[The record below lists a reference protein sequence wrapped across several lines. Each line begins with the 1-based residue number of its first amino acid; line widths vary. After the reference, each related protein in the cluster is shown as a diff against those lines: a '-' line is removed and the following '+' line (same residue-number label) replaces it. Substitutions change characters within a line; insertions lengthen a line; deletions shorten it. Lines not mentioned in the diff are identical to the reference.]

1 MRVRVFQFTALSVI
15 LASLL
20 AFFYT
25 RWIVAPVKDLVSG
38 MEQFSKGALDYRI
51 QNVSQDE
58 IGALAENF
66 NEMAVRLTEYQNTLK
81 RTERLET
88 LGKLA
93 SVLSHEI
100 RNPLNSMV
108 INMQILKRELAK
120 EIVNKERVEK
130 FYGIL
135 ASEIKRVDQLVQDFL
150 LIARPPKLELEKV
163 AINEIIDEVSMMQVA
178 DSLQKGVRIER
189 EYEKTPIHANVDAA
203 KIRQVIVNLVLNAIQ
218 AMPGGGRLKIAIK
231 EGDKQAKYKNKLP
244 EKSLLI
250 SFSDTGHGIKH
261 ENLNKIFDFY
271 YSTKKDG
278 SGLGL
283 AVVQQIIE
291 EHNGLISVESEVNKG
306 TTFNIYLPQN

>member
-1 MRVRVFQFTALSVI
+1 
-15 LASLL
+15 
-20 AFFYT
+20 
-25 RWIVAPVKDLVSG
+25 
-38 MEQFSKGALDYRI
+38 
-51 QNVSQDE
+51 
-58 IGALAENF
+58 
-66 NEMAVRLTEYQNTLK
+66 
-81 RTERLET
+81 
-88 LGKLA
+88 
-93 SVLSHEI
+93 VLSHEI

-120 EIVNKERVEK
+120 EVVNKERVEK
-130 FYGIL
+130 FYEIL

-189 EYEKTPIHANVDAA
+189 EYEKIPIHANVDAA

-218 AMPGGGRLKIAIK
+218 AMPGGGKLKIIVK
-231 EGDKQAKYKNKLP
+231 EADESAKYENKLP

-250 SFSDTGHGIKH
+250 SFSDTGHGIKQ
-261 ENLNKIFDFY
+261 EDLNKIFDFY

-291 EHNGLISVESEVNKG
+291 EHNGLISVKSEVDKE
-306 TTFNIYLPQN
+306 TTFSIYLPR